1 MVIKNL
7 ADLRKIKAESQK
19 ETEAR
24 KHNETQVIIGMGTCG
39 IAAGAAKVAMVLG
52 VDSFSDARGT
62 NHIR

>member
-24 KHNETQVIIGMGTCG
+24 KHNETQVIIGMGT
-39 IAAGAAKVAMVLG
+39 
-52 VDSFSDARGT
+52 SE
-62 NHIR
+62 